1 VRLTLASLLTP
12 PLCWG
17 CRGPAGRAGPLCRG
31 CSGEL
36 ARLPPELVPASG
48 VPVFAAVAYEGPA
61 RELVRALKFR
71 AALGVAPAMAAAI
84 VAGAPDGLL
93 AVGSALVPVPLHP
106 RRARGRGF
114 NQAGVLAEA
123 VARRAR
129 LPVAPVLRRHGGSG
143 SQVGRGRGER
153 AHALLGSMAV
163 REGVRAPPRVVLVD
177 DVITT
182 GATLAGC
189 AGALLE
195 AGCREVL
202 GVAYARTPGR

>member
-1 VRLTLASLLTP
+1 MRSTLASLLAP

-17 CRGPAGRAGPLCRG
+17 CRGPAGRTGPLCRA

-36 ARLPPELVPASG
+36 TRLPPDLVPASG
-48 VPVFAAVAYEGPA
+48 VPAFAAVAYEGPA

-71 AALGVAPAMAAAI
+71 AALGIAPAMAAAI
-84 VAGAPDGLL
+84 VAGAPEGLL
-93 AVGSALVPVPLHP
+93 LDGSVLVPVPLHP

-123 VARRAR
+123 VAFRTGLAVVP
-129 LPVAPVLRRHGGSG
+129 LLRRGGSSG

-153 AHALLGSMAV
+153 ALALRGSMAV
-163 REGVRAPPRVVLVD
+163 RDGVPAPPRAVLVD
-177 DVITT
+177 DVVTT

-189 AGALLE
+189 AGALRQ